1 MEKKILMIDD
11 DEEIC
16 EEMSEILQDEGYK
29 VTLAFNGME
38 GRMLVEKDEYDL
50 VILDLK
56 MPGLSGYDVLKAAKA
71 KGVRSKIVVVSGRP
85 FIRKYLPGE
94 DTVDKDRKEDLLK
107 QADGFINKPFDIPKV
122 LATIQELLQQP
133 CLP

>member
-1 MEKKILMIDD
+1 MGNKILMIDD

-16 EEMSEILQDEGYK
+16 EEMSEILQDEGYA
-29 VTLAFNGME
+29 VTLAFNGLE
-38 GRMLVEKDEYDL
+38 GRALVEKNEHDL

-71 KGVRSKIVVVSGRP
+71 GGVRAKIVVISGRP

-107 QADGFINKPFDIPKV
+107 LADGFINKPFDIPKV
-122 LATIQELLQQP
+122 LSTIRELLQ
-133 CLP
+133 